1 MPNRPFH
8 RIRIHLLSQGLP
20 TAEDLKRRCVQPS
33 MCIPM
38 SSTAYHPA
46 GRVPAIPSKP
56 FPWPDLYHHTPMYT
70 TVRVPTCVQN
80 YSAAIFS
87 SAQDMSRLQRAFDE
101 DEAERKILMEAAE
114 IDDVEGSLVFF
125 HR

>member
-1 MPNRPFH
+1 
-8 RIRIHLLSQGLP
+8 
-20 TAEDLKRRCVQPS
+20 
-33 MCIPM
+33 
-38 SSTAYHPA
+38 
-46 GRVPAIPSKP
+46 
-56 FPWPDLYHHTPMYT
+56 MYT

-101 DEAERKILMEAAE
+101 DEAERKVLMEAAE
-114 IDDVEGSLVFF
+114 IDDVEGSLGFF